1 MTNMCA
7 RSVAVIACGGL
18 FRDSRRCGSCIR
30 RVRPDA
36 RSHYF
41 RELVTSV
48 GGHGGATC
56 AKADALRESRAQ
68 VRVHLTPEVDGALQD
83 KWLDTAH
90 GPDEVADQV
99 VAVGLRHDIA
109 IQHAGLDEVII

>member
-1 MTNMCA
+1 MQSPTDFYEE
-7 RSVAVIACGGL
+7 AC
-18 FRDSRRCGSCIR
+18 S
-30 RVRPDA
+30 
-36 RSHYF
+36 
-41 RELVTSV
+41 TSV
-48 GGHGGATC
+48 GDDSGSTC

-109 IQHAGLDEVII
+109 IQVAGLDEVIILRMQCVGVPQHLARLYKPG